1 MTTTHALG
9 TDQMVAM
16 YRQMLLI
23 RRFDEKVLELRALDE
38 LDGVVHPYWGQ
49 EAVAVGVCSQLEV
62 TDRITS
68 THRGHG
74 HCIAKGADPVRM
86 MCELFGREAGYS
98 HGKGGSMHIAD
109 FEVGM
114 LGANGIVA
122 AGLPIATGSALAAS
136 MEGGSTVTVCFFSDG
151 AASAGPFHECLNVSA
166 VWSLPVVWLCEHNG
180 FQAGNAAEG
189 MLAGAG
195 PAALANGYGIPSSV
209 VDGNDVLAVR
219 EAAAEAVDRARR
231 DEGPTLIEA
240 RTFRIG
246 AHAYRTVGLADN
258 RPPELFDEWRTKDP
272 VTLFARRLVDGGT
285 LGERDLDELAAA
297 VEAELDEAIAVARR
311 SPLPAPESAL
321 DGLFA

>member
-1 MTTTHALG
+1 MTTTQALG
-9 TDQMVAM
+9 TDQLVAM

-23 RRFDEKVLELRALDE
+23 RRFDERVLELRAVDE

-49 EAVAVGVCSQLEV
+49 EAVAVGVCSQLEP

-86 MCELFGREAGYS
+86 MCELFGKDAGYS

-136 MEGGSTVTVCFFSDG
+136 LEGDSTVTVCFFSDG
-151 AASAGPFHECLNVSA
+151 AASAGPFHECLNVSSLWA
-166 VWSLPVVWLCEHNG
+166 LPVVWMCEHNG

-189 MLAGAG
+189 MLAGGG
-195 PAALANGYGIPSSV
+195 PAALAAGYGIPTAV

-219 EAAAEAVDRARR
+219 EAAGEAVARARA
-231 DEGPTLIEA
+231 DGGPTMVEA
-240 RTFRIG
+240 RTFRVG

-258 RPPELFDEWRTKDP
+258 RPPELFEEWRAKDP
-272 VTLFARRLVDGGT
+272 VTTFARRLVEEGT
-285 LGERDLDELAAA
+285 LGESDLRDLAAA
-297 VEAELDEAIAVARR
+297 VEAELDNAIDVARR

>member
-1 MTTTHALG
+1 MTTTQALD
-9 TDQMVAM
+9 TDQLVAM

-23 RRFDEKVLELRALDE
+23 RRFDEKVLELRAVDE

-49 EAVAVGVCSQLEV
+49 EAVAVGVCSQLET

-86 MCELFGREAGYS
+86 MCELFGRDAGYS

-122 AGLPIATGSALAAS
+122 AGLPIALGSALAAS
-136 MEGGSTVTVCFFSDG
+136 LEGGSTVTVCFFSDG
-151 AASAGPFHECLNVSA
+151 AASAGPFHECLNLSTL
-166 VWSLPVVWLCEHNG
+166 WTLPVVWLCEHNG
-180 FQAGNAAEG
+180 FQAGNPAEG
-189 MLAGAG
+189 MLAGGG
-195 PAALANGYGIPSSV
+195 PAALAAGYGIPTRV

-219 EAAAEAVDRARR
+219 DATGEAVERARQGG
-231 DEGPTLIEA
+231 GPTLIEA
-240 RTFRIG
+240 RTFRVG
-246 AHAYRTVGLADN
+246 SHAYRTVGLADK
-258 RPPELFDEWRTKDP
+258 RPPELFEEWRAKDP
-272 VTLFARRLVDGGT
+272 VTTFARRLVGDGT
-285 LGERDLDELAAA
+285 LGEDDLHDLAAD
-297 VEAELDEAIAVARR
+297 VDAELDGAIEAARR
-311 SPLPAPESAL
+311 SPRPAPESAL